1 MDTNTLGGVKVKKT
15 LITGLLITAVST
27 SCLTP
32 ISAFAESN
40 QSEFKQAS
48 AQNITVRNTL
58 SNSIRAL
65 GSNTPLIQA
74 YGLVILQQPD
84 IKVDAMSSLTNH
96 QKFVKMNVREWIDEY
111 NPKLMD
117 LNQEIMRYSI
127 RFNSYYS
134 KLYDFSGKVNEDEQA
149 KTAFVSGFSKL
160 QSQAQTIQDNMEQT
174 LLDLNRFKSLL
185 VKDSGSLSQQ
195 AETAIQALKGSN
207 GDIAQIR
214 ADIKRIQEEIQAEL
228 TKILNRPNEIIKGSI
243 NIGKQVFTI
252 TNTTAQTKTVDF
264 VSIGS
269 LSDEIVNAADSQTRE
284 AAIKI
289 QQKQKELVQLIQK
302 LSQSEIQATEIIFIE
317 DQVKSFVELINRQI
331 TTLEYLVNDWKALNE
346 NMLQMKS
353 NLETGVYT
361 DSGTLQRQFSQLKNV
376 SDEMTKQT
384 KQFEDYV
391 TNVEVH

>member
-1 MDTNTLGGVKVKKT
+1 MKKT

-96 QKFVKMNVREWIDEY
+96 QKFAKMNVREWIDEY

-117 LNQEIMRYSI
+117 LNQEIMRYST

-149 KTAFVSGFSKL
+149 KTAFVSGFGKL

-289 QQKQKELVQLIQK
+289 QQKQKELVPLIQK

>member
-1 MDTNTLGGVKVKKT
+1 MKKT

>member
-1 MDTNTLGGVKVKKT
+1 MKKT

-27 SCLTP
+27 SCLTS

-40 QSEFKQAS
+40 QSEFNQTRV
-48 AQNITVRNTL
+48 QNITARNTL
-58 SNSIRAL
+58 SNSIRTL

-84 IKVDAMSSLTNH
+84 IKVGAMSSLTDF
-96 QKFVKMNVREWIDEY
+96 QRIAKTNVREWVDEY

-117 LNQEIMRYSI
+117 LNQEMMRYST

-134 KLYDFSGKVNEDEQA
+134 KLYDLAGKMNEDEQA
-149 KTAFVSGFSKL
+149 KTDFTNAFFRL
-160 QSQAQTIQDNMEQT
+160 HAQSQTIQDDMEQT
-174 LLDLNRFKSLL
+174 LLELNRFKALL
-185 VKDSGSLSQQ
+185 DKDNASLSQK
-195 AETAIQALKGSN
+195 AETAIQSLKGSN
-207 GDIAQIR
+207 GDIVQIR

-252 TNTTAQTKTVDF
+252 TNQTAQTKTVDF

-284 AAIKI
+284 AANRI
-289 QQKQKELVQLIQK
+289 QQKQKELLPLIQK
-302 LSQSEIQATEIIFIE
+302 LSQSEIQVTEITFIE
-317 DQVKSFVELINRQI
+317 DQVKSFTELINRQI
-331 TTLEYLVNDWKALNE
+331 TTLEYLVNDWKSVDE
-346 NMLQMKS
+346 TMLQMKE
-353 NLETGVYT
+353 NLATGVSI
-361 DSGTLQRQFSQLKNV
+361 DRSTLQKQFSQLKRLN
-376 SDEMTKQT
+376 DEMAKQT

-391 TNVEVH
+391 TNVMVH